1 MALWNQIA
9 RLVTD
14 PPPNHLFEVS
24 EAGIAFAHG
33 KETSFQALEPGTV
46 VVSPVEDNLLRAD
59 AVAAVITRMAPA
71 GGSARRRKPAA
82 VILPDYAARVTVL
95 DFDSF
100 PSSLEEQNS
109 LVRFRVK
116 KTIPFDI
123 DSAAVSHHV
132 QPHPASKKVD
142 VIAVTVA
149 LEVIARYEAL
159 FRSSGFQPGVVTTSA
174 LAALSLY
181 RGEGV
186 AVLAKVSGRAL
197 TVSVISSN
205 IVKLFRCVAL
215 EEANE
220 EEILGV
226 LHPTFAYVE
235 DELGSPVKRLITCGI
250 PHEILGRL
258 GCEVEPLRSRFG
270 TPGPYNAGLL
280 GYLESVEN

>member
-1 MALWNQIA
+1 MSVWNKIA
-9 RLVTD
+9 SLVSD
-14 PPPNHLFEVS
+14 PPPAHLFELS

-33 KETSFQALEPGTV
+33 KQTSFQEFEPGTL

-59 AVAAVITRMAPA
+59 AVASMIGRMAQGNA
-71 GGSARRRKPAA
+71 SGKKRKPAA
-82 VILPDYAARVTVL
+82 VILPDYAARVSVL

-123 DSAAVSHHV
+123 DSAAVSHFV
-132 QPHPASKKVD
+132 QPHASGKKVD
-142 VIAVTVA
+142 VVTVTVA
-149 LEVIARYEAL
+149 IEVIARYEAL
-159 FRSSGFQPGVVTTSA
+159 FRSVGFQPGVVTTSA
-174 LAALSLY
+174 LAALNLY

-186 AVLAKVSGRAL
+186 AVLAKLSGRAL
-197 TVSVISSN
+197 TISVIANN

-215 EEANE
+215 EAADE

-235 DELGSPVKRLITCGI
+235 DELGSPVSRLIICGI
-250 PHEILGRL
+250 PQDVVSRL
-258 GCEVEPLRSRFG
+258 RCEVEPLRSRFG
-270 TPGPYNAGLL
+270 APGPFNAGLL